1 MQLTRFALSGGRGLF
16 YISAWILLT
25 ESRQGRHRCSRQEMR
40 IPSAVRRGIVG
51 DSGVRRLGSSTFIIG
66 KGTQAGGRSA
76 ATHRYWGLAALV
88 PPGKGKTIFVRRHAH
103 DDVASGRWT

>member
-1 MQLTRFALSGGRGLF
+1 MSEKWSQKMQLTRFALSGGRGLF

-51 DSGVRRLGSSTFIIG
+51 DSGVRTSGVL
-66 KGTQAGGRSA
+66 
-76 ATHRYWGLAALV
+76 
-88 PPGKGKTIFVRRHAH
+88 
-103 DDVASGRWT
+103 DVYNW